1 MFKRLCYRLNK
12 ESKGLGVEGI
22 KGFALSAFCLFMLSS
37 FLSATGSAQEPF
49 YKGKTIRIVVGFTA
63 GGGYDMY
70 SRLIA
75 RHMGKHIP
83 GNPAILVENMAGAG
97 SLIAA
102 NHVYKVAKP
111 DGLTVG
117 NFNGGLFLQQLEGR
131 SGIEF
136 DARRF
141 EYIGAPSQ
149 DNYMLGIS
157 KKAGISSVD
166 KWISSKTLVKFGGVG
181 PGSPTDHIP
190 RILTATIGL
199 PIQLVTGYKGTAD
212 IRLAFNSGE
221 VQGICNAWESFKATW
236 PKELESGEVIIVL
249 QAIPRAHPDLP
260 KVPLSIDFAKTDEA
274 RKLIQ
279 VGAHSVGP
287 TARPYV
293 LPPGTAKERVEILRK
308 AFLDTMQDTE
318 FLAEAKKASMD
329 ISPLDGAEQ
338 DQNVREVFNLDPAL
352 VPKLREIL
360 K

>member
-1 MFKRLCYRLNK
+1 MFKRLCHRLNK

-22 KGFALSAFCLFMLSS
+22 KGFALSALCLFMLSS

-83 GNPAILVENMAGAG
+83 GNPAIMVENMAGAG

-111 DGLTVG
+111 DGLTIG

-149 DNYMLGIS
+149 DNASLSDTKTGGWGQPAFS
-157 KKAGISSVD
+157 DSRWRLSNAGQHRA
-166 KWISSKTLVKFGGVG
+166 VG
-181 PGSPTDHIP
+181 P
-190 RILTATIGL
+190 ILSSRWLTPQKEFPIINL
-199 PIQLVTGYKGTAD
+199 P
-212 IRLAFNSGE
+212 
-221 VQGICNAWESFKATW
+221 
-236 PKELESGEVIIVL
+236 
-249 QAIPRAHPDLP
+249 
-260 KVPLSIDFAKTDEA
+260 
-274 RKLIQ
+274 
-279 VGAHSVGP
+279 
-287 TARPYV
+287 
-293 LPPGTAKERVEILRK
+293 ER
-308 AFLDTMQDTE
+308 
-318 FLAEAKKASMD
+318 
-329 ISPLDGAEQ
+329 
-338 DQNVREVFNLDPAL
+338 REGG
-352 VPKLREIL
+352 R
-360 K
+360 